1 MSKIIIGKADGK
13 QIEFDLKTL
22 IQTRLLIQA
31 NSGGGKSWLLRVI
44 AEQAFGKVQTII
56 LDREG
61 EFSTLREKFDYVL
74 AGKGGETP
82 TDVRSAHLLAM
93 RLLELNASAVC
104 DLYDM
109 KNADRH
115 RWVRIFLET
124 IVDAPKK
131 FWRPLLVVVD
141 ESHLFAPEKGSGES
155 EASDAMIALAT
166 QGRKRGYCAVFA
178 TQRLG
183 KLRKDAAAE
192 LLNILVGQ
200 TFIDIDRKRAAEA
213 LGIPKSEERVF
224 FEETKLM
231 EAGQFF
237 AFGRAITKERQLV
250 TIGKVQT
257 THAEAGSYRHAT
269 AAPPTPAK
277 IKAMLPKLADL
288 PQEAEAKAKTEAEL
302 RTEIRTLQTQ
312 LKQQPKPEIKNVVMG
327 GPVQK
332 PITHED
338 LNEILL
344 PIAIDY
350 NKVVMDRVEELR
362 KSMSTLFHDVFKKPF
377 VVKDWKERLV
387 RGAARLNG
395 SKIPSG
401 EFKKGESSRAVPA
414 ETRKFT
420 VVPQKQTP
428 RLEQHRALPG
438 GKETGDGEVKL
449 GAGAR
454 RLLSALVSWSPN
466 GMKEGQWR
474 SHAGLRKSGTFST
487 YKSALRS
494 AGFITEDADRK
505 FYATQEGIT
514 YMGDKVEQ
522 APTTTDEVLAL
533 WKPKLGAG
541 ARRILDALVEAGGE
555 TLTQE
560 ELTEKTGLQKSGTF
574 STYISALRTAQLV
587 LTKDGRYYANRETLF
602 L

>member
-1 MSKIIIGKADGK
+1 MSKIIIGKTDGRP
-13 QIEFDLKTL
+13 IGFDLKTL
-22 IQTRLLIQA
+22 IPTRLLIQA

-82 TDVRSAHLLAM
+82 ADPRSAHLLAQ

-104 DLYDM
+104 DLYEM
-109 KNADRH
+109 KNLDRH

-124 IVDAPKK
+124 LIDAPKQ
-131 FWRPLLVVVD
+131 FWRPLLVIVD
-141 ESHLFAPEKGSGES
+141 EAHIFCPEKGAGES

-200 TFIDIDRKRAAEA
+200 TFIDIDRKRAAES
-213 LGIPKSEERVF
+213 LGIPHSGEREFYESV
-224 FEETKLM
+224 KLM
-231 EAGQFF
+231 EPGQFF
-237 AFGRAITKERQLV
+237 AFGRAICKERTLV
-250 TIGKVQT
+250 SIGKVQT
-257 THAEAGSYRHAT
+257 THAEAGSYRHAAT
-269 AAPPTPAK
+269 SPPTPAK

-288 PQEAEAKAKTEAEL
+288 PKEAETKAKTEAEL
-302 RTEIRTLQTQ
+302 RAEIRSLQAK
-312 LKQQPKPEIKNVVMG
+312 LREQPKPEIKTVVMG
-327 GPVQK
+327 GPVRK
-332 PITHED
+332 PITIDD
-338 LNEILL
+338 LNEVLM
-344 PIAIDY
+344 PIAVAH
-350 NKVVMDRVEELR
+350 NEVVQERVETLR
-362 KSMSTLFHDVFKKPF
+362 KSITDIFHKTFKEPF
-377 VVKDWKERLV
+377 IVKDWKDRL
-387 RGAARLNG
+387 RRAAQKLNG

-401 EFKKGESSRAVPA
+401 EFKKESPRVAVPVLPPV
-414 ETRKFT
+414 RRD
-420 VVPQKQTP
+420 PTP
-428 RLEQHRALPG
+428 RLEQ
-438 GKETGDGEVKL
+438 DGEVKL

-454 RLLSALVSWSPN
+454 RLLAALVSWSPN

-474 SHAGLRKSGTFST
+474 SHAGLRKSGTSST

-494 AGFITEDADRK
+494 AGFIEERSDGL
-505 FYATQEGIT
+505 FYATQAGID
-514 YMGDKVEQ
+514 YIGDKIEQ
-522 APTTTDEVLAL
+522 APSTTEEVLAL
-533 WKPKLGAG
+533 WNPKLGAG
-541 ARRILDALVEAGGE
+541 ARRILGALVEAGGE
-555 TLTQE
+555 ALSQE

-587 LTKDGRYYANRETLF
+587 LRKNGGFAANKETLF